1 MQRMEHDDMTG
12 KKPSPRRPKKDER
25 QPPRDSRGDEPVSE
39 PGLPP
44 FLNDGPE
51 LVRDSHC

>member
-1 MQRMEHDDMTG
+1 MTG